1 MYDRILYGEVVMRTV
16 DVNGYRV
23 QHSAVLFGKLYYF
36 CIDVEGTYYMIKVQE
51 DGTLDIL

>member
-1 MYDRILYGEVVMRTV
+1 MYDSILYGEVRMRTV

-23 QHSAVLFGKLYYF
+23 QHSAVIFGKLYYF
-36 CIDVEGTYYMIKVQE
+36 CIDVEGVYFMMKVNS

>member
-1 MYDRILYGEVVMRTV
+1 MRTV

-23 QHSAVLFGKLYYF
+23 QHSAMIWGKLYYF
-36 CIDVEGTYYMIKVQE
+36 CIDVEGVYFMMRVNS

>member
-1 MYDRILYGEVVMRTV
+1 MRTV

-23 QHSAVLFGKLYYF
+23 QHSAFLFGKLYYF
-36 CIDVEGTYYMIKVQE
+36 CIDVEGAYYMIKVQP